1 MGRVAVTALLSLREE
16 LGWRH
21 REVELEGETLRDLLR
36 SLRTENGSESLE
48 KLMCAE
54 NGNVRDC
61 YVVMVNGVRVK
72 ETDIPLNAEDR
83 VVTTQFFRAIA
94 GG

>member
-21 REVELEGETLRDLLR
+21 REVELEGDTLRDLLR
-36 SLRTENGSESLE
+36 SLRTRDGSADLEDLMCSENG
-48 KLMCAE
+48 A
-54 NGNVRDC
+54 VRDC
-61 YVVMVNGVRVK
+61 YVVMVNGIRVK
-72 ETDIPLNAEDR
+72 ETDIPLSAEDQ

>member
-1 MGRVAVTALLSLREE
+1 VGRVAVTALLSLREE

-36 SLRTENGSESLE
+36 SLRTRDGSADLEDLMCGENGD
-48 KLMCAE
+48 
-54 NGNVRDC
+54 VRDC
-61 YVVMVNGVRVK
+61 YVVMVNGMRVK